1 MEIQRI
7 DSLYPIRKP
16 GHVPNSSPQPPAAG
30 KTDEVQV
37 SAQARLRSQLRA
49 VPEIRAEK
57 VEALRKSLES
67 GSYETTDKWSAV
79 AGLLLDDL
87 S

>member
-16 GHVPNSSPQPPAAG
+16 GHVPNTPTEPSSAG

-37 SAQARLRSQLRA
+37 SAQARLRSQLQA
-49 VPEIRAEK
+49 VPDVRAEK
-57 VEALRKSLES
+57 VEALRNALES

-87 S
+87 D